1 MSDYSIKIT
10 EPAENDLRGIGDYIA
25 QQLLEP
31 EIARK
36 VVNKIGNAIM
46 TLEETPLRNS
56 LVADQRLSLQGIRK
70 IIVENFIVF
79 YIVKEELRIVTI
91 IRILY
96 GRRDWMNLL

>member
-10 EPAENDLRGIGDYIA
+10 KPAENDLRGIGDYIA

-31 EIARK
+31 EIASK

-46 TLEETPLRNS
+46 TLEENPLRNS
-56 LVADQRLSLQGIRK
+56 LVADQRLSLQCIRK

-96 GRRDWMNLL
+96 DRRDWMTLL

>member
-1 MSDYSIKIT
+1 MSDYSINIT

-46 TLEETPLRNS
+46 TLEENPLRNS